1 MNSFHYGCEDGSAL
15 TSSTVKETPLMTLLS
30 QSALHDRATPSSL
43 TTEAAAAAAPGETK
57 GEESEEEEQEYG
69 DKGVSNSCSSRLF

>member
-1 MNSFHYGCEDGSAL
+1 
-15 TSSTVKETPLMTLLS
+15 MTLLS

-43 TTEAAAAAAPGETK
+43 TTEAAAAAAAPGETK
-57 GEESEEEEQEYG
+57 GEEGEEEEQEYG